1 MSDKL
6 SMNKQEFIELA
17 NDLNEEVDVL
27 IETFFSELRK
37 IYDKY
42 PKDIFSEKDK
52 DVLFDTENK
61 QALKN
66 TFKVFPNELKHLD
79 F

>member
-1 MSDKL
+1 MSEKL
-6 SMNKQEFIELA
+6 SMNKQEFVDLA
-17 NDLNEEVDVL
+17 SELNEEVDVL

-42 PKDIFSEKDK
+42 PNDIFSEKDK

-66 TFKVFPNELKHLD
+66 TFKVFPDELKHLD